1 MLHGLGTTWLT
12 LGHVLALTIE
22 QHPAGELYTCIMLLR
37 ALNCFVHRHDYKC
50 KDHNKNSGNNDQDFS
65 AEHFSVLD
73 IMVQY
78 HSRMTK
84 TKKVGR
90 KSRKQL
96 RKKTM
101 AKRPRKYRGG
111 YSPIGPDGGAQ
122 GKVPNSYPS
131 QQSGALPNPI
141 AAAGLPIGKIAY

>member
-1 MLHGLGTTWLT
+1 VLT
-12 LGHVLALTIE
+12 LTIE
-22 QHPAGELYTCIMLLR
+22 QQPIGELCTCILR
-37 ALNCFVHRHDYKC
+37 LGILNYTMSRHQYKG
-50 KDHNKNSGNNDQDFS
+50 KDHDKNSGNNDQDIC
-65 AEHFSVLD
+65 AEHFSLLD
-73 IMVQY
+73 IMVKY
-78 HSRMTK
+78 HSRTTK
-84 TKKVGR
+84 TKKAGR